1 MAQGMKELRR
11 RIRGISSIQKIT
23 RAMEMVATTRL
34 RRAQTRAE
42 GARPFADAIRNLSA
56 LLAGRSSTLTS
67 PLMQARPQVK
77 RVAVIVIGSDR
88 GLCGSY
94 NANVFR
100 KLAAFLGERPGV
112 ELDLHVLGAKPRQ
125 HYARRL
131 AIKVA
136 HPDEVEDL
144 TYRRAR
150 EIAREMTT
158 AFLEGDIDEV
168 WIVFTRFISAGKQ
181 VPTVERL
188 LPITPDASSASGAT
202 PDAGAKVGA
211 EERNAAARAAGANS
225 LILLEPSPQELF
237 ELLVPKSLAMRL
249 YAAFVDAMA
258 SEQAQRRMAMKAA
271 TDAAGDMISSLSR
284 KYNRARQETITKE
297 LLDIVGGAE
306 ALQ

>member
-1 MAQGMKELRR
+1 
-11 RIRGISSIQKIT
+11 
-23 RAMEMVATTRL
+23 MEMVATTRL

-42 GARPFADAIRNLSA
+42 GARPFADAIKYLST
-56 LLAGRSSTLTS
+56 LLAGRGATLTS

-77 RVAVIVIGSDR
+77 RVAVIVVGSDR

-100 KLAAFLGERPGV
+100 KVAAFLGERPGI

-136 HPDEVEDL
+136 YPDEVEDL

-150 EIAREMTT
+150 EIARDLTA
-158 AFLEGDIDEV
+158 AFLKGDVDEV

-188 LPITPDASSASGAT
+188 LPITADAAGAT
-202 PDAGAKVGA
+202 AKPADQSEAGAKPSA

-237 ELLVPKSLAMRL
+237 DLLVPKSLAMRL

-306 ALQ
+306 ALK

>member
-42 GARPFADAIRNLSA
+42 GARPFADAIKNLSS
-56 LLAGRSSTLTS
+56 LLAGRASTLTS
-67 PLMQARPQVK
+67 PLMQARPQVR

-100 KLAAFLGERPGV
+100 KVAAFLGERQGI

-131 AIKVA
+131 PIKVA
-136 HPDEVEDL
+136 YPDEVEDL

-150 EIAREMTT
+150 EIAREMTA
-158 AFLEGDIDEV
+158 AFLKGEVDEV
-168 WIVFTRFISAGKQ
+168 WIVFTRFVSTGKQ

-188 LPITPDASSASGAT
+188 LPIASDASTTPGAK
-202 PDAGAKVGA
+202 PEAGAGDGT
-211 EERNAAARAAGANS
+211 EERNAAARANS

-237 ELLVPKSLAMRL
+237 DLLVPKSLAMRL

-306 ALQ
+306 ALK